1 MVGLLSPGVQTGYN
15 FAGNFLQY
23 GRTKNVFSSFCRIK
37 WDTRHIKK
45 NESNQCTIQGV
56 EAKKKES
63 YQMTVEE
70 RYTTFR
76 AKIEQMNLRVKRE
89 S

>member
-1 MVGLLSPGVQTGYN
+1 MAEQKTFLAHFVGLNGIRVIFKKMSPISAL
-15 FAGNFLQY
+15 FKEL
-23 GRTKNVFSSFCRIK
+23 KL
-37 WDTRHIKK
+37 
-45 NESNQCTIQGV
+45 
-56 EAKKKES
+56 KKES

-76 AKIEQMNLRVKRE
+76 AKIEQINLRFKRD